1 VGLGVNIVVEEEKEE
16 ELGKLWLV
24 SRLSGVVS

>member
-24 SRLSGVVS
+24 SRLRGVVS

>member
-1 VGLGVNIVVEEEKEE
+1 VGLGVNVVVEEEKEE